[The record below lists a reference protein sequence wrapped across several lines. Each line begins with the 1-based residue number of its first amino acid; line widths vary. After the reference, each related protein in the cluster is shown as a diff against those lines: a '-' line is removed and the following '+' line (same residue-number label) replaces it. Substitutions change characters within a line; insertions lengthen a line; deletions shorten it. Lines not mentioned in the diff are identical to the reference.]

1 MNIYF
6 KYTWNT
12 WTNSLI
18 PNNQPFEELLIP
30 CLLDLCYE
38 FCILRKPYNSDEKKP
53 FFVSPL
59 YRHFI
64 QMRLQGWTC
73 VFEGQLLLRVVLT
86 KVSGFGIMLISVVN
100 LPNSSPRKFYQYRYI
115 LMVGLPYPITFLVC
129 NNCCCGDFSA
139 TSSIFMCTTLRRSSV
154 HV

>member
-1 MNIYF
+1 M
-6 KYTWNT
+6 
-12 WTNSLI
+12 
-18 PNNQPFEELLIP
+18 PNNQPFETIEQLLIP

-38 FCILRKPYNSDEKKP
+38 FCILWKPYNSDEEKP

-64 QMRLQGWTC
+64 QMRLRGWIC
-73 VFEGQLLLRVVLT
+73 VFEGQLLLHVVLT

-115 LMVGLPYPITFLVC
+115 LMVGLPYPITSLVC
-129 NNCCCGDFSA
+129 NTFYVYNSKTFFFCACVNVFRVWVFDLTGL
-139 TSSIFMCTTLRRSSV
+139 I
-154 HV
+154 